1 MVCYVPV
8 IYSSWV
14 GQELRLKT
22 GVRDG
27 KIIKVLLTPSTS
39 GQLSLLFKILSHF
52 LGVF

>member
-27 KIIKVLLTPSTS
+27 KIIKVLLTPTS
-39 GQLSLLFKILSHF
+39 GQLSLLLKMMSHF